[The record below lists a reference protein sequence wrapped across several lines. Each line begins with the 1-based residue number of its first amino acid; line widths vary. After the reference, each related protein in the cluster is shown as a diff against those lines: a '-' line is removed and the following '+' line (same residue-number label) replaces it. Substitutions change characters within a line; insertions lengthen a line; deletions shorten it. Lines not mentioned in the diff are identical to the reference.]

1 MNRLIC
7 LGQRFA
13 VSCLLLLIG
22 GLTGVSLAGEQS
34 KPFSE
39 LNFKKV
45 VLATNLTEPMNLSVA
60 QDERVFLVERL
71 GAIKVWKPETGE
83 MKTITTIQTFS
94 GSENSLLGVVLD
106 PKFLENHW
114 IYLFYSPTAPEEN
127 RVSRFTLNGDV
138 LDVASEKVLIHFR
151 TDRKVANHA
160 GGDLNFDKHG
170 NLYASTGDN
179 TFITENESF
188 APIDERPGREYWD
201 AQRTSANTMDLR
213 GKILR
218 IHPEPDGSYT
228 IPKGNLFPEDGSKG
242 RPEIYVMGVRNPFR
256 FSIDS
261 KSGWVYWG
269 DVGPDAREA
278 KPERGP
284 VGFDEFNQARKAG
297 NFGWPQFVGDNKPY
311 RRYDFGSKQSGE
323 LFDAQH
329 PVNSS
334 PHNTGAKELPPAQ
347 PAFIWYPYTPTSR
360 FPEMGSGARAAMA
373 GPVYHFDKKLK
384 SDCKLPKEY
393 DEELFI
399 FDWERS
405 LINIVRF
412 DKPGNLQKLEPFLPA
427 MKFKRPICIKLGPE
441 GALYVIEWGSNWYNN
456 KDAQLV
462 RVEFRQK

>member
-1 MNRLIC
+1 
-7 LGQRFA
+7 
-13 VSCLLLLIG
+13 
-22 GLTGVSLAGEQS
+22 
-34 KPFSE
+34 
-39 LNFKKV
+39 
-45 VLATNLTEPMNLSVA
+45 
-60 QDERVFLVERL
+60 
-71 GAIKVWKPETGE
+71 
-83 MKTITTIQTFS
+83 
-94 GSENSLLGVVLD
+94 
-106 PKFLENHW
+106 
-114 IYLFYSPTAPEEN
+114 
-127 RVSRFTLNGDV
+127 

-160 GGDLNFDKHG
+160 GGDLNFDTHG

-228 IPKGNLFPEDGSKG
+228 IPKGNLFPKDGSKG

-261 KSGWVYWG
+261 KNGWVYWG

-297 NFGWPQFVGDNKPY
+297 NFGWPQLVGDNKPY

-334 PHNTGAKELPPAQ
+334 PHNTGGRELPPAQ

-393 DEELFI
+393 DDALLI

-405 LINIVRF
+405 LINTVRF
-412 DKPGNLQKLEPFLPA
+412 DQQGDLKRLEPFLPG

-462 RVEFRQK
+462 RVEYRQE